1 MGIRGTWDLL
11 TKTDTRRVYPA
22 SPWTEGQLQTIVWS
36 DIYDAP
42 ILGPLTR
49 TEAMTVPAMNK
60 ARNLICPAI
69 ARLSLWQYNADGRL
83 PVEQQPTWLYRTDAG
98 VSPFTRMCWTLDD
111 LLFFGAS
118 LWSVDRGSER
128 QITFAERVPIEWW
141 HVDNDGAILIHDEV
155 VEDASS
161 VLYFP
166 SHTEGLLDV
175 AGATLRAARDVD
187 KSVARRASSPV
198 PVMEIHHTDPDTPIN
213 ETEAK
218 AYVTGYN
225 QARRDPEGAT
235 VFTPPHVELKPHG
248 ANADSGA
255 MVEARNAIRLDVA
268 NLTNLP
274 AALLDGS
281 VAAASL
287 TYVTTEGKKSELVE
301 LTYAPWIADIQGR
314 LSLDDVV
321 PRGSRVLFDQTELQ
335 EVAPTPVGATE
346 TRD

>member
-1 MGIRGTWDLL
+1 MGIRDTLAML
-11 TKTDTRRVYPA
+11 AKTDTRRVYPS
-22 SPWTEGQLQTIVWS
+22 SPWTEGQLQAIVWS

-42 ILGPLTR
+42 LLGPLTR
-49 TEAMTVPAMNK
+49 DEAMRVPAMNK

-69 ARLSLWQYNADGRL
+69 ARLSLWAHNADGRL
-83 PVEQQPTWLYRTDAG
+83 PTPDQPTWLYRTDG
-98 VSPFTRMCWTLDD
+98 GLHPYTRMVWTVDD
-111 LLFFGAS
+111 LLFYSAS
-118 LWSVDRGSER
+118 LWSVSRGSDGA
-128 QITFAERVPIEWW
+128 INYADRVPVEWW
-141 HVDNDGAILIHDEV
+141 RVDDAGAILIHDQV

-161 VLYFP
+161 VIYFP

-175 AGATLRAARDVD
+175 AGATLRAARDID

-213 ETEAK
+213 PEEAK
-218 AYVTGYN
+218 QYVTRYN

-301 LTYAPWIADIQGR
+301 LTYAPWIADIQSR

-321 PRGSRVLFDQTELQ
+321 PRGQRVLFDQTELQ
-335 EVAPTPVGATE
+335 EVAPTPVGSTE

>member
-1 MGIRGTWDLL
+1 MGIRGTWDIL
-11 TKTDTRRVYPA
+11 TRAESRRVYPS
-22 SPWTEGQLQTIVWS
+22 SPYTDGQLQTIVWS
-36 DIYDAP
+36 DIYDGAMT
-42 ILGPLTR
+42 GPLTR
-49 TEAMTVPAMNK
+49 AEAMSVPAMNK

-69 ARLSLWQYNADGRL
+69 ARLSLWAHNADGRL
-83 PVEQQPTWLYRTDAG
+83 PTVEQPAWLYRTDG
-98 VSPFTRMCWTLDD
+98 GIGPYTRMVWTLDD
-111 LLFFGAS
+111 LLFYGAA
-118 LWSVDRGSER
+118 LWSVDRGTDGAIIR
-128 QITFAERVPIEWW
+128 AERVPIEWW
-141 HVDNDGAILIHDEV
+141 RVDDAGAILINDV
-155 VEDASS
+155 IVDDAAS

-187 KSVARRASSPV
+187 RSVARRAASPV
-198 PVMEIHHTDPDTPIN
+198 PVMEIHHTDPDTPVN
-213 ETEAK
+213 GTEAK
-218 AYVTGYN
+218 EYVTGYN
-225 QARRDPEGAT
+225 QARRDQEGAT
-235 VFTPPHVELKPHG
+235 VFTPPHIELKPHG

-301 LTYAPWIADIQGR
+301 LTYAPWIADIQTR

-321 PRGSRVLFDQTELQ
+321 PRGQRVVFDQTELQ